1 MMNYPFS
8 RIEDISLSTLI
19 AMKQMFELLQEYTYD
34 VADICR
40 SFYLLD
46 MDVQCLHSV
55 CMLRSSGRVT
65 PAWSDMKR
73 FCLNIPHRAFC
84 LQISFHIS
92 TNMLIASLFV
102 HHLLH
107 RTHTPRLCPMFD
119 IIQQERND

>member
-55 CMLRSSGRVT
+55 CMLRPSGRVT
-65 PAWSDMKR
+65 PAWSDLKR
-73 FCLNIPHRAFC
+73 
-84 LQISFHIS
+84 
-92 TNMLIASLFV
+92 V
-102 HHLLH
+102 YV
-107 RTHTPRLCPMFD
+107 
-119 IIQQERND
+119 